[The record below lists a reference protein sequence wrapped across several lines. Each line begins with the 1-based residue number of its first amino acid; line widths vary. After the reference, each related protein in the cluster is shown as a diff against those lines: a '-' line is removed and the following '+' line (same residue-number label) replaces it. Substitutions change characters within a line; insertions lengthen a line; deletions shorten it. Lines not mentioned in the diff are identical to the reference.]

1 MKKAVIV
8 IPTYNEKENITRLID
23 KIVDYT
29 KHLGKWTVEI
39 LVVDSESPDGTLGEI
54 KLLQKKY
61 QTVHL
66 ISTKKEG
73 LGKAYISGFN
83 YAIANLN
90 PFVLFEMDAD
100 LSHDPANI
108 SSFLEEIEKGADFVI
123 GARYIKGGSI
133 PADWGWDRKLFSIGA
148 NLFVR
153 LGFMKPSIT
162 DWTSGY
168 RAIKTWIIKD
178 ALSYVSTYSGYV
190 FQVALL
196 DRALTKGAH
205 IKEVPIKFV
214 DRKNGVSKINS
225 IQYTLQTFWYVL
237 SHSSFIKFV
246 LVGLLGFVV
255 DFSFAYLFINFMKI
269 AKAPANML
277 SAEVAIVFNFFINN
291 FWSFRHKKVE
301 GGFFTYAG
309 KFLLFNF
316 VSLGSVLIQGGGM
329 FLTLKFLGDSK
340 INMLGLFS
348 LQSWIL
354 YKVLIIA
361 FLIIPYSYVLYNKV
375 VWKNK

>member
-8 IPTYNEKENITRLID
+8 IPTYNEKNNIIPLIEG
-23 KIVDYT
+23 IFQHT
-29 KHLGKWTVEI
+29 KDLHNWIIDVLI
-39 LVVDSESPDGTLGEI
+39 IDSKSPDGTGDLVKEKANKNPHI
-54 KLLQKKY
+54 YLL
-61 QTVHL
+61 T
-66 ISTKKEG
+66 TGKEG
-73 LGKAYISGFN
+73 LGKAYINGFN
-83 YAIANLN
+83 YAIQNLN

-100 LSHDPANI
+100 LSHDPASI
-108 SSFLEEIEKGADFVI
+108 PFFLDAIEKGADFVI

-133 PADWGWDRKLFSIGA
+133 PADWGFDRKLYSIGA

-153 LGFMKPSIT
+153 LGFMKLSIT
-162 DWTSGY
+162 DWTSGF
-168 RAIKTWIIKD
+168 RAIKSWIIKD

-196 DRALTKGAH
+196 DKALTKGAR
-205 IKEVPIKFV
+205 IKEVPIQFV

-225 IQYTLQTFWYVL
+225 LQYTLQTFWYVL

-255 DFSFAYLFINFMKI
+255 DFSFAYLFINFVKI
-269 AKAPANML
+269 SKAPANML

-291 FWSFRHKKVE
+291 FWSFKHKKID
-301 GGFFTYAG
+301 GGPLAYLG

-329 FLTLKFLGDSK
+329 FLTLKFLGDTK
-340 INMLGLFS
+340 INLLGMFT